1 MESRNNKNAYSK
13 ITRREMLLT
22 TIFLSAICLGV
33 IVFSIRDFV
42 DGQYFRSL
50 TRITIALLFLF
61 FVGFFF
67 KKRQKTVSDQI
78 KSLQENSMQTRF
90 SVSSDVEMNRQTDDE
105 KIPIEAKVMLW
116 FCLLLVVGVCVFAF
130 TILCKSISASPTQI
144 LILALI
150 AGSIVVLLYFGVQT
164 DPIFNKITEKGEVL
178 IRRLTVTEQV
188 IAIIATI
195 SLCAGV
201 VLWFFH

>member
-67 KKRQKTVSDQI
+67 KKSQKTVSDQI